1 MARVSENPLQTF
13 LNKLYMEKS
22 DIPVKTYTDFID
34 KHKDQIL
41 QNNEENKTI
50 LYDIIVYIIIH
61 INDIDYAETLLLK
74 LFDIGINPNIK
85 ITTNHPFIFYASLHY
100 KHRLVKVLLENGGD
114 PNVPTRNKI
123 LSNVNSPLEFLL
135 NQSYSVSNYDK
146 IKENRLKTIQ
156 HLLDYGTFITDIS
169 ILQKLKTEY
178 IRNTTQNTI
187 NDNIQFY
194 LKYRKNITIKDNG
207 IILNILE
214 IKPPFSL
221 QTLCKFS
228 VVSDL
233 KLNLQSLID
242 NRIIPSCITF

>member
-1 MARVSENPLQTF
+1 MMAVVSRNPLRELF
-13 LNKLYMEKS
+13 SLFCSKS
-22 DIPVKTYTDFID
+22 DKIIEFID
-34 KHKDQIL
+34 KHKDQIIQII
-41 QNNEENKTI
+41 QNNEKNKII
-50 LYDIIVYIIIH
+50 LYDIIVHIIIH

-74 LFDIGINPNIK
+74 LFDMGVNPNIN
-85 ITTNHPFIFYASLHY
+85 TTINHSLLFYASLHY
-100 KHRLVKVLLENGGD
+100 NHRLVKVLLENGAD

-146 IKENRLKTIQ
+146 IKEKRLKTIQ

-169 ILQKLKTEY
+169 MLQILKDEY

-187 NDNIQFY
+187 TDNIQFY
-194 LKYRKNITIKDNG
+194 LKYRKNITIKDNS

-233 KLNLQSLID
+233 KLNPQSLID

>member
-1 MARVSENPLQTF
+1 M
-13 LNKLYMEKS
+13 
-22 DIPVKTYTDFID
+22 
-34 KHKDQIL
+34 
-41 QNNEENKTI
+41 
-50 LYDIIVYIIIH
+50 
-61 INDIDYAETLLLK
+61 
-74 LFDIGINPNIK
+74 
-85 ITTNHPFIFYASLHY
+85 
-100 KHRLVKVLLENGGD
+100 
-114 PNVPTRNKI
+114 
-123 LSNVNSPLEFLL
+123 
-135 NQSYSVSNYDK
+135 
-146 IKENRLKTIQ
+146 KTIQ

-228 VVSDL
+228 VVSYL

>member
-1 MARVSENPLQTF
+1 M
-13 LNKLYMEKS
+13 
-22 DIPVKTYTDFID
+22 
-34 KHKDQIL
+34 
-41 QNNEENKTI
+41 
-50 LYDIIVYIIIH
+50 
-61 INDIDYAETLLLK
+61 
-74 LFDIGINPNIK
+74 
-85 ITTNHPFIFYASLHY
+85 
-100 KHRLVKVLLENGGD
+100 
-114 PNVPTRNKI
+114 
-123 LSNVNSPLEFLL
+123 
-135 NQSYSVSNYDK
+135 
-146 IKENRLKTIQ
+146 KTIQ

-178 IRNTTQNTI
+178 ILNTTQNTI
-187 NDNIQFY
+187 TDNIQFY